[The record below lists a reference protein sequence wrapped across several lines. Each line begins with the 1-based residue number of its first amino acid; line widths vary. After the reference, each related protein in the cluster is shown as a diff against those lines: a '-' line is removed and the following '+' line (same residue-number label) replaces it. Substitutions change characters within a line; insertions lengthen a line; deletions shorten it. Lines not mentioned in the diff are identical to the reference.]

1 MKHYW
6 PTDEGKFISLA
17 KTHNVVSVSAKI
29 LADLETPVSVYAKIV
44 GDAEGFLLESVEQGQ
59 RWSRYSFVG
68 KSSLGRVTH
77 DDSGI
82 QKEGI
87 LQQFGEAGMGIFE
100 LLELVTSRLKV
111 AAPDD
116 HPPLTSGLIG
126 YLGYDTVRELEDLAS
141 VKADARGLPIA
152 QMSLIGDVCAFD
164 HFEQSITLV
173 SNVFVKATDSDE
185 ELANN
190 YAKARRRLNE
200 MAAAIA
206 EPRTIKTFEFPRSP
220 TELPKIVRNQ
230 TSEEYV
236 AKVEVAKELIAQGD
250 IFQVVLSQRFD
261 FHLACSSF
269 TLYRALRA
277 SNPSPYMYFIRTPE
291 MDIVGSSPEALVKL
305 EKDRVVTRPIAG
317 TRPRGSTEEEDKRLI
332 AELIENPKEL
342 AEHVMLVD
350 LARNDVGR
358 ISKFATETV
367 DELMTVEKYSSVI
380 HITSQVSAQLRDGL
394 GPFDV
399 LKATIPAGTVS
410 GSPKVRAM
418 QIIDELEPTRRG
430 PYAGVVGYIDLAGNL
445 DVAIAIRTLF
455 VDRHGNAYM
464 QAGAGIVADSDPW
477 AEDAECLNKAKS
489 ILAIVALLDE
499 SGEA

>member
-1 MKHYW
+1 MKRYW
-6 PTDEGKFISLA
+6 PKDEGEFVALA
-17 KTHNVVSVSAKI
+17 KKHNVVSVSAKM
-29 LADLETPVSVYAKIV
+29 LADLETPVSVYAKLV
-44 GDAEGFLLESVEQGQ
+44 GEAEGFLLESVEQGQ

-68 KSSLGRVTH
+68 KSSLGRVTQ
-77 DDSGI
+77 DDTGI
-82 QKEGI
+82 NKEGI
-87 LQQFGEAGMGIFE
+87 LGDFGDAGMGLFE
-100 LLELVTSRLKV
+100 LLEFVTASLRV
-111 AAPDD
+111 AAPAN

-126 YLGYDTVRELEDLAS
+126 YLGYETVRELEDLAEL
-141 VKADARGLPIA
+141 KEDARDLPIA

-173 SNVFVKATDSDE
+173 SNVFVRDTDTDSD
-185 ELANN
+185 LAEK
-190 YAKARRRLNE
+190 YANARKKLVA
-200 MAAAIA
+200 MANAIA
-206 EPRTIKTFEFPRSP
+206 EPRSLETFEFPQKTQR
-220 TELPKIVRNQ
+220 LPEMVRNQ
-230 TSEEYV
+230 TSEEFV

-261 FHLACSSF
+261 FRLSRPSF

-291 MDIVGSSPEALVKL
+291 MDVVGSSPEALVKL
-305 EKDRVVTRPIAG
+305 EGGRVVTRPIAG
-317 TRPRGSTEEEDKRLI
+317 TRPRGMTEEEDRRLI
-332 AELIENPKEL
+332 AELTENPKEL

-367 DELMTVEKYSSVI
+367 DELMIVEKYSSVI
-380 HITSQVSAQLRDGL
+380 HLTSQVSAQLREGL

-455 VDRHGNAYM
+455 VDRRGNGYM

-489 ILAIVALLDE
+489 ILAIVALLE
-499 SGEA
+499 TLEVS